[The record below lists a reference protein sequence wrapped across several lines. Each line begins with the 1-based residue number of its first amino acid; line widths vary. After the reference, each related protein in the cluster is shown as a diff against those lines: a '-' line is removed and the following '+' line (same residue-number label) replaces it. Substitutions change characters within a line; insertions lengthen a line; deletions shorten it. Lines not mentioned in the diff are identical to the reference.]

1 MSKIVVLVLSVA
13 ATFFVVGERSPGG
26 EEFVHTYHASKAL
39 SLCTT
44 GEEVVFNCS
53 LRKSMKLVSLCAS
66 AKLSKTEGYLQYR
79 FGMPDR
85 IELEYPRERVNSQ
98 KAFEYSHYFRAK
110 VDLTEISFTRDGY
123 AYKLFDEYNG
133 EETPTVSGQ
142 GISVTSPEAR
152 KETTYRCSNKA
163 QVDFSL
169 IGEVLE
175 NTSAQ

>member
-1 MSKIVVLVLSVA
+1 MSKTVVLVLSVA
-13 ATFFVVGERSPGG
+13 MTFFVVGERSRGG
-26 EEFVHTYHASKAL
+26 EESGQTPKASKANT
-39 SLCTT
+39 LCTT
-44 GEEVVFNCS
+44 DERVVFSCP

-66 AKLSKTEGYLQYR
+66 VKLSKAEGYLQYR
-79 FGMPDR
+79 FGMPNR

-110 VDLTEISFTRDGY
+110 VDLTDISFTKDGY

-133 EETPTVSGQ
+133 EETPAVSGQ
-142 GISVTSPEAR
+142 GVSVTSPEAR